1 MERQQDGLVPIGEA
15 FDGLG
20 GSVAAI
26 RKASSKVRHH
36 FTLTDQVHQ
45 WVGASKA
52 DPTKGEC

>member
-26 RKASSKVRHH
+26 RKASFPRFATTS
-36 FTLTDQVHQ
+36 L
-45 WVGASKA
+45 
-52 DPTKGEC
+52 